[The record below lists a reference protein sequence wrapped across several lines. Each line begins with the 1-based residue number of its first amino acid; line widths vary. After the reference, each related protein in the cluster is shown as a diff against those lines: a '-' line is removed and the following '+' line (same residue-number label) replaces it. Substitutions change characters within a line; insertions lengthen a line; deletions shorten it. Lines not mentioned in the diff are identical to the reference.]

1 MPTIFQIAMK
11 TDTVSLHERKRGGE
25 EGRGEESERETKKQR
40 KREMN
45 EKWREPE
52 SNKGRNVLTSY
63 VPFPLLF
70 FFFFSGS
77 ITVSAECTKIPEML
91 SNVINP

>member
-1 MPTIFQIAMK
+1 MPTIFQIAVK

-45 EKWREPE
+45 EK
-52 SNKGRNVLTSY
+52 
-63 VPFPLLF
+63 
-70 FFFFSGS
+70 
-77 ITVSAECTKIPEML
+77 
-91 SNVINP
+91 

>member
-1 MPTIFQIAMK
+1 MRKCFICLWYILFIWSTRIFVKMPTIFQIAMK

-45 EKWREPE
+45 EK
-52 SNKGRNVLTSY
+52 
-63 VPFPLLF
+63 
-70 FFFFSGS
+70 
-77 ITVSAECTKIPEML
+77 
-91 SNVINP
+91 